1 MHSSD
6 AVLLLLLLL
15 LTPLLC
21 NRGFP
26 FAVGTMSVMYSSER
40 ADGVRGD
47 NNKLPGVCTM
57 LFSYIVQVRGR
68 RSDIFGGIL
77 R

>member
-1 MHSSD
+1 
-6 AVLLLLLLL
+6 
-15 LTPLLC
+15 
-21 NRGFP
+21 
-26 FAVGTMSVMYSSER
+26 MYSSER
-40 ADGVRGD
+40 AEGVRGD

-57 LFSYIVQVRGR
+57 LFSYRVQVRGR